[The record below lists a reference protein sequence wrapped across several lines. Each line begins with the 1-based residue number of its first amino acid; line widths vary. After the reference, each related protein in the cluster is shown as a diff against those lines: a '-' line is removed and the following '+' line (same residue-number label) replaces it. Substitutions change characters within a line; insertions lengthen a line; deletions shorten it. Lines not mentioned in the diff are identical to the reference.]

1 MLIPTDILRAALC
14 CVADEKEERTYLQGV
29 RITPNH
35 IQACNGVALV
45 SMEHGE
51 NTDIDGVFLFSG
63 DIPDNAEGTYINLLD
78 DGWAAIHID
87 EFEHAVGAS
96 GLTKLEC
103 RYPDFS
109 KLLPAEPAQ
118 HEEFPMFSSTLLD
131 LPYRMFG
138 PTVLKF
144 KSYGKTAPCQIL
156 LDPVVNE
163 YYGNPFL
170 VLMPLREDAFEQ
182 IAEVLN
188 EKGI

>member
-51 NTDIDGVFLFSG
+51 NTDIDGVFLFSS

-87 EFEHAVGAS
+87 EFEHAVGES
-96 GLTKLEC
+96 MLTKIEC
-103 RYPDFS
+103 RYPDFN
-109 KLLPAEPAQ
+109 KLLPANPEPY
-118 HEEFPMFSSTLLD
+118 EEFPMFSSSLLQM
-131 LPYRMFG
+131 PFRMFG

-144 KSYGKTAPCQIL
+144 KPYGKTAPCQIL

-170 VLMPLREDAFEQ
+170 VLMPLREDAFEL

-188 EKGI
+188 EKGM